1 MAEENKIFTVEIIT
15 PDRIFYKGEGDMIE
29 FTTAVGEILANK
41 TEEIDVKRAEFALRK
56 ALVRL
61 DIAK

>member
-29 FTTAVGEILANK
+29 LQ
-41 TEEIDVKRAEFALRK
+41 LL
-56 ALVRL
+56 LVRL
-61 DIAK
+61 VYTRNTFR